1 MMMYALSVPTFY
13 ALVLSSSSTVFTFEC
28 NPASFSHPYHCF
40 PHLHLPHSLPLL
52 SLLLTIIS
60 VAFSL
65 TCFPLTLTAAPHC
78 SYPPLTLTSVLP
90 HQLHTLGRE
99 HGKTKA
105 SHQKLLS
112 ESQNKETQLTQVAEA
127 RERLLMEQQSVAQAH
142 HVQQTRM
149 QATIA
154 QQSKLIDYL
163 QGTPRSRL
171 KIKKVIIALFL
182 VSFPDP
188 QQDPPY
194 RGSGNETTLFSA
206 SHTPT
211 FLQAMKIGDMRG

>member
-1 MMMYALSVPTFY
+1 MFLIHLCYLPVPLCLRLNVIQRHFHILTTASLTFTSPILYLSFPFSLQVS
-13 ALVLSSSSTVFTFEC
+13 LD
-28 NPASFSHPYHCF
+28 SFS
-40 PHLHLPHSLPLL
+40 
-52 SLLLTIIS
+52 
-60 VAFSL
+60 AFSL

-112 ESQNKETQLTQVAEA
+112 ESQNRETQLTQVAEA
-127 RERLLMEQQSVAQAH
+127 RERLLMEQQSAAQAH

-206 SHTPT
+206 SHTPS
-211 FLQAMKIGDMRG
+211 FLQAMNIGDVRG